1 MFDSLLLVFT
11 LHNVIEFSGPRR
23 VSIQTQS
30 SVSENL
36 EQVSH
41 KKASDI
47 ANLKRE
53 REIASRRIVLD

>member
-53 REIASRRIVLD
+53 RER